1 LENKN
6 IIITGHR
13 GAAGLAPENTLASI
27 QLAIELGVDRI
38 EIDVQQ
44 TKDNKIIVLHDR
56 TLRRTTTGHGFVK
69 NLTYDEILQFS
80 AGYKFNKFYINE
92 KVPTLEQ
99 VIDLIDGK
107 VELLIETKYSYMYY
121 PNIERHIINIIKNKN
136 AKDWCKVISFND
148 RALFRINKL
157 DNSIRLGKLFVGKHA
172 HLPLSFDKGLN
183 IRPLKKYAFVDEVI
197 VKHDYATKAII
208 EKVHD
213 FGKELHVWTVNNEAT
228 IQKLIERGVDGIIS
242 DYPNLLM
249 KYRK

>member
-1 LENKN
+1 MENKK

-249 KYRK
+249 KYKK